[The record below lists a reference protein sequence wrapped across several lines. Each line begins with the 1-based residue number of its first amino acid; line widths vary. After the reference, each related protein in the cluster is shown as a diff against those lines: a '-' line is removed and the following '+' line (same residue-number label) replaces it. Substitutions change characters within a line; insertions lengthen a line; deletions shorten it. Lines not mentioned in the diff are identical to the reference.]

1 MLPPRRALASRL
13 PMSWLL
19 ALLLVAAAPV
29 AGQAKRAV
37 KVEPVRVLHA
47 FALKHQPATEGL
59 DLVRQMLSPI
69 GTVEL
74 EQGGDTLVIRD
85 SQAAL
90 DRILPVLRSFDHP
103 VRPLRVEIFIVRASR
118 DATSPAMERS
128 DLPEPLTRRLRK
140 LLPYEVYQVQ
150 AQAQTGTREGEKV
163 NFELSDEYRV
173 SFRIGT
179 VMADG
184 RIKLNDFRINRQ
196 DPRPVNLIHT
206 HLNLWLDQTMSLGLA
221 NSEESMEALMVV
233 LTLRGGDGSRKRAIR
248 SQ

>member
-1 MLPPRRALASRL
+1 
-13 PMSWLL
+13 MSWLL
-19 ALLLVAAAPV
+19 PLLLVLAAAPV

-37 KVEPVRVLHA
+37 RVEPAQVLHA
-47 FALKHQPATEGL
+47 FALKHQPVSEAF
-59 DLVRQMLSPI
+59 DLVKPMLSPG

-74 EQGGDTLVIRD
+74 QQRGNTLVIRD

-90 DRILPVLRSFDHP
+90 DRILPVLRGFDHP
-103 VRPLRVEIFIVRASR
+103 VRPLKVEIFIVRASR
-118 DATSPAMERS
+118 AATSPAMERS
-128 DLPEPLTRRLRK
+128 DLPEPLTRRLRN
-140 LLPYEVYQVQ
+140 LLPYEVYRVQ

-163 NFELSDEYRV
+163 NFELSDEYEV

-179 VMADG
+179 VMADR
-184 RIKLNDFRINRQ
+184 RIKLTDFRINRQ

-233 LTLRGGDGSRKRAIR
+233 LTLRGGDGGRKRVAGKP
-248 SQ
+248 